1 MNLINLL
8 SLFVPT
14 SLTFIGARLLRKMY
28 YNELLKDVDK
38 EYLLRYLVQDRIF
51 IESLSDDDIKYYK
64 KVFIS
69 YYKIRF
75 KQKIKKFLHINII
88 KNEEGS

>member
-1 MNLINLL
+1 MELFNLL
-8 SLFVPT
+8 GLFMPISIISMGV
-14 SLTFIGARLLRKMY
+14 RLLKRMY
-28 YNELLKDVDK
+28 YEKSLKDVDK
-38 EYLLRYLVQDRIF
+38 KNLLRCLVQDRIF

-69 YYKIRF
+69 YYKIRS